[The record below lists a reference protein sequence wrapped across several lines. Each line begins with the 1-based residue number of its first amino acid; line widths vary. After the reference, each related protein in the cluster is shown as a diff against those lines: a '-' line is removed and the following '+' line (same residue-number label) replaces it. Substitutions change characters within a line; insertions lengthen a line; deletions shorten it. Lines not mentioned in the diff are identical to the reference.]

1 MEFSLKTK
9 LVTGYGCL
17 KKIGEIVQSFG
28 VKKVLLCTDAFL
40 LQTPAA
46 HTIQRELE
54 ERGIGCVVYDQPQ
67 SEPTDVQCDEGAK
80 FCKEQEVELIVA
92 LGGGSVMD
100 QAKAMS
106 AIVTNGLSCC
116 QLDNVSIP
124 KRMLPLICIPT
135 TAGTGS
141 EVTFVAVITNTKA
154 QYKMTIMDSDH
165 LSPDI
170 VLEANLAGIDAV
182 RPGRPA
188 MDVDSACRQVIE
200 KSGYGS
206 FFTHR
211 TGHGIGLHLHEEPYI
226 QTRSPLILEEGM
238 IFSIEPGIYLPGKGG
253 VRIEDLV
260 IVTAHGA
267 EVLSCA
273 PKDLQVLQ

>member
-1 MEFSLKTK
+1 MYKRQ
-9 LVTGYGCL
+9 GYGCL

-135 TAGTGS
+135 TAGTGD
-141 EVTFVAVITNTKA
+141 V
-154 QYKMTIMDSDH
+154 YKRQ
-165 LSPDI
+165 
-170 VLEANLAGIDAV
+170 LERCTSSATRCTCNAASLRGISSSAAMYSRKRRPV
-182 RPGRPA
+182 RC
-188 MDVDSACRQVIE
+188 V
-200 KSGYGS
+200 
-206 FFTHR
+206 
-211 TGHGIGLHLHEEPYI
+211 
-226 QTRSPLILEEGM
+226 
-238 IFSIEPGIYLPGKGG
+238 
-253 VRIEDLV
+253 
-260 IVTAHGA
+260 
-267 EVLSCA
+267 
-273 PKDLQVLQ
+273 

>member
-92 LGGGSVMD
+92 LGGGSV
-100 QAKAMS
+100 
-106 AIVTNGLSCC
+106 
-116 QLDNVSIP
+116 
-124 KRMLPLICIPT
+124 
-135 TAGTGS
+135 
-141 EVTFVAVITNTKA
+141 
-154 QYKMTIMDSDH
+154 
-165 LSPDI
+165 
-170 VLEANLAGIDAV
+170 
-182 RPGRPA
+182 
-188 MDVDSACRQVIE
+188 
-200 KSGYGS
+200 
-206 FFTHR
+206 
-211 TGHGIGLHLHEEPYI
+211 
-226 QTRSPLILEEGM
+226 
-238 IFSIEPGIYLPGKGG
+238 PGKGH
-253 VRIEDLV
+253 VCHRDKW
-260 IVTAHGA
+260 IVL
-267 EVLSCA
+267 LSIG
-273 PKDLQVLQ
+273 

>member
-1 MEFSLKTK
+1 MGNCILIDMGAPYCYYQSDMTRTVFFRDVNQEME
-9 LVTGYGCL
+9 
-17 KKIGEIVQSFG
+17 KIYS
-28 VKKVLLCTDAFL
+28 
-40 LQTPAA
+40 
-46 HTIQRELE
+46 
-54 ERGIGCVVYDQPQ
+54 
-67 SEPTDVQCDEGAK
+67 
-80 FCKEQEVELIVA
+80 
-92 LGGGSVMD
+92 
-100 QAKAMS
+100 
-106 AIVTNGLSCC
+106 
-116 QLDNVSIP
+116 
-124 KRMLPLICIPT
+124 
-135 TAGTGS
+135 
-141 EVTFVAVITNTKA
+141 
-154 QYKMTIMDSDH
+154 
-165 LSPDI
+165 I

-200 KSGYGS
+200 KSGYGL